1 MLVRIDE
8 TTAVEMLVNRLS
20 YWTDD
25 STTHELYEQMYENYV
40 LGGAYEG
47 SDFDVMV
54 IVDNDYVNYCDVVS
68 EGDDAYEDI
77 KQIYEEQGLGDISCE
92 YDLNHGYSYI
102 EAAANDSFL
111 LRW

>member
-1 MLVRIDE
+1 MLVRMNEETVID
-8 TTAVEMLVNRLS
+8 MLVNRLS

-25 STTHELYEQMYENYV
+25 ADTHELYRKMYTSYV
-40 LGGAYEG
+40 EGGIYE
-47 SDFDVMV
+47 SCELDVMA

-77 KQIYEEQGLGDISCE
+77 KQLFEQQGLGDISCE
-92 YDLNHGYSYI
+92 HDLNHGYSYI
-102 EAAANDSFL
+102 EAENNDSFL